1 MQINFD
7 EIKIPSEKLNQV
19 VSENLETIKIHAQK
33 KKRRRFYTV
42 AAAAA
47 VFFTAFSVFCIS
59 NPVLA
64 SKIPL
69 IEAFSKKFRTSSVI
83 PETLTQFPNH

>member
-33 KKRRRFYTV
+33 KETTPFLYRCRCCRSIFYCI
-42 AAAAA
+42 
-47 VFFTAFSVFCIS
+47 FCILYIQ
-59 NPVLA
+59 PGARL
-64 SKIPL
+64 
-69 IEAFSKKFRTSSVI
+69 
-83 PETLTQFPNH
+83 

>member
-33 KKRRRFYTV
+33 RND
-42 AAAAA
+42 A
-47 VFFTAFSVFCIS
+47 VF
-59 NPVLA
+59 
-64 SKIPL
+64 IPL
-69 IEAFSKKFRTSSVI
+69 PLLPQYFLLHFLHFVYPTRCSPLKF
-83 PETLTQFPNH
+83 L